1 MVHNK
6 ALNQFTESHDEL
18 PCPSYPDNGLYD
30 GIVIGLF
37 IPHIHFFR
45 NQLLNHIGKLLGQ
58 GLSHLGPGVF
68 AGSALAHLDKSV
80 QGNLVPVLPVPGVFQ
95 YLGHLLPGIINQGGQ
110 GLLVLA
116 AQGVAEHI
124 VDLAPHGPGSVSQ
137 HMGKRLV
144 LAVDIREEMFGPL
157 GQVKDCLQIN
167 HLCGSGCYGW
177 I

>member
-6 ALNQFTESHDEL
+6 ALYQFTESHDKL
-18 PCPSYPDNGLYD
+18 PSSSHPDNGLYD
-30 GIVIGLF
+30 GVVIGLF
-37 IPHIHFFR
+37 VSHIHLFR
-45 NQLLNHIGKLLGQ
+45 NQFLNHIGKLLGQ
-58 GLSHLGPGVF
+58 SLSHLGPGVF
-68 AGSALAHLDKSV
+68 AGSPLAHLDQAV
-80 QGNLVPVLPVPGVFQ
+80 QGNLVPVLPVLYMLQ